1 MTVVLRLLKLVFEFL
16 DSQLKLCALL
26 LKLPLDLTPAHHLPL
41 LRLQLTFSPLKLPS
55 QLLICLVR
63 FLEIQFTLVLKLGE
77 LALQIADI
85 TEQAFLLD
93 LGLALNQ
100 LKLHLEFL
108 NAFES
113 LILLL

>member
-1 MTVVLRLLKLVFEFL
+1 VTVVLRLLKLVFEFL
-16 DSQLKLCALL
+16 DPLLEQCALL
-26 LKLPLDLTPAHHLPL
+26 LKLPLDLAFAHHLPL
-41 LRLQLTFSPLKLPS
+41 LRLQLTFSPLQLTS
-55 QLLICLVR
+55 QLLTYLVR
-63 FLEIQFTLVLKLGE
+63 FLEIQFTLVLQLGE

-85 TEQAFLLD
+85 TEQTFLLS

-100 LKLHLEFL
+100 LKLYLEFL

>member
-16 DSQLKLCALL
+16 DPLLEQCALL
-26 LKLPLDLTPAHHLPL
+26 LKLPLNLTPAHHLPL
-41 LRLQLTFSPLKLPS
+41 LRLQLTFSPLKLYS
-55 QLLICLVR
+55 QLLTNLVR

-85 TEQAFLLD
+85 TEQACLLR

-100 LKLHLEFL
+100 LKLHLKFL

>member
-1 MTVVLRLLKLVFEFL
+1 LLKLVFDFL
-16 DSQLKLCALL
+16 DPLLEQCALL
-26 LKLPLDLTPAHHLPL
+26 LKLPFDLAPAHHLPL
-41 LRLQLTFSPLKLPS
+41 LRLQLTFSPLQLPS
-55 QLLICLVR
+55 QLLTYLVR
-63 FLEIQFTLVLKLGE
+63 FLEIQFTLVLQLRE

-85 TEQAFLLD
+85 TEQAFLLC

-100 LKLHLEFL
+100 LKLYLELL